1 MAEQDAD
8 RIIDFEYSF
17 MDPNLSTQSADRLST
32 SYSKGF
38 TLLTVHIVM
47 FVMSYYITYVN
58 ILIVYTTVLMM
69 SDKYLI
75 IPIILLIPEGLLKQ
89 II

>member
-38 TLLTVHIVM
+38 TLLTVHMVM

-69 SDKYLI
+69 SDKCLI

>member
-1 MAEQDAD
+1 MA
-8 RIIDFEYSF
+8 
-17 MDPNLSTQSADRLST
+17 LS
-32 SYSKGF
+32 GF

-69 SDKYLI
+69 SDKCLI
-75 IPIILLIPEGLLKQ
+75 ITIILLIPEGLLKQ